1 MFINRRLIMR
11 KHILATTLL
20 CLCALA
26 RGQGAYEYIYWT
38 DGNVDNRTTVMSA
51 SSNEHLQIDV
61 SALCNGFHT
70 LHFQIKDKDGVVS
83 PTVTRIFYS
92 DRKNETPDGWYQI
105 DAQGERCGVAQ
116 VSGMH
121 SVDVTDLSDGMHSI
135 RFEVKDVDGKI
146 SSSAVGYF
154 IKLPVSGQDM
164 SYTCVYDKDS
174 TTTVSGAYTPDV
186 IWLDATGLSDGLHRI
201 DVVVT
206 SASSTTYPQS
216 HYFVKIPVSGQ
227 NMSYTCIYDK
237 DSTTTVSGVYTPNIV
252 WLDVTKLADGLHTM
266 DVVVSSVS
274 STTYPSTHRFIKVPQ
289 TEGVDYLNCVCYIDD
304 VMHYQEK
311 VEPDQKIVEW
321 DIDMSD
327 VERGLHNIEIQV
339 VSPSGAASLLHKSLF
354 LRTLTD
360 DEMTSLDC
368 YCIIDSVQTC
378 IVKGVYEAHGYN
390 FELDV
395 DNLEDGEH
403 TMTYL
408 LLDNTGIVTDARTA
422 TFVKES
428 NATGIGNIELEEKET
443 IIYDISGRRVHSI
456 VSSGVYIINGKKVM
470 INKKPEM

>member
-1 MFINRRLIMR
+1 MR

-105 DAQGERCGVAQ
+105 DAKGERCGVAQ

-186 IWLDATGLSDGLHRI
+186 IWLDAT
-201 DVVVT
+201 
-206 SASSTTYPQS
+206 
-216 HYFVKIPVSGQ
+216 
-227 NMSYTCIYDK
+227 
-237 DSTTTVSGVYTPNIV
+237 
-252 WLDVTKLADGLHTM
+252 KLADGLHTM
-266 DVVVSSVS
+266 DVVVSSAS
-274 STTYPSTHRFIKVPQ
+274 ATTYPLTHRFIKVPQ

-311 VEPDQKIVEW
+311 VEPEQRIVEW

-339 VSPSGAASLLHKSLF
+339 VSPSGAASLLHKSVF

-378 IVKGVYEAHGYN
+378 IAKGVYEAHGYN

-422 TFVKES
+422 TFVKKS

-443 IIYDISGRRVHSI
+443 IIYDISGRRVRSI

>member
-1 MFINRRLIMR
+1 MR

-105 DAQGERCGVAQ
+105 DAKGERCGVAQ

-186 IWLDATGLSDGLHRI
+186 IWLDATGLSDGLH
-201 DVVVT
+201 
-206 SASSTTYPQS
+206 
-216 HYFVKIPVSGQ
+216 
-227 NMSYTCIYDK
+227 
-237 DSTTTVSGVYTPNIV
+237 
-252 WLDVTKLADGLHTM
+252 TM
-266 DVVVSSVS
+266 DVVVSSAS
-274 STTYPSTHRFIKVPQ
+274 ATTYPSTHRFIKVPQ

-311 VEPDQKIVEW
+311 VEPEQRIVEW

-339 VSPSGAASLLHKSLF
+339 VSPSGAASLLHKSVF

-395 DNLEDGEH
+395 ENLEDGEH

-408 LLDNTGIVTDARTA
+408 LLDNTSIVTDARTA

-428 NATGIGNIELEEKET
+428 NATGIGNIELEKKET
-443 IIYDISGRRVHSI
+443 IIYDISGRRVRSI